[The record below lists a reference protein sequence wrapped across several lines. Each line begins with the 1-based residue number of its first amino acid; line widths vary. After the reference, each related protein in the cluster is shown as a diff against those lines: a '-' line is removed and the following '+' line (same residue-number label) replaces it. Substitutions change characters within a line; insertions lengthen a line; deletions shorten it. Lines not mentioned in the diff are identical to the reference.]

1 MGNGPSLERG
11 EEKGIIILACMMIKT
26 QPTLERSSVEEAD
39 LTRTMREVINFVH
52 SEVVTDFILKVV
64 LIKLWGTD
72 TSKLARVLDS
82 LVKGTFIT
90 KIKPDLW
97 RINIKTTMGASQA

>member
-1 MGNGPSLERG
+1 
-11 EEKGIIILACMMIKT
+11 MMIKT

-72 TSKLARVLDS
+72 TSKLARILDS